1 MNLRMF
7 VIVILIAL
15 SAIFIVQNVA
25 VVEVHFL
32 IWQLEMSRA
41 LMIIFLVLIGV
52 VVGWLL
58 RGHALHRARDKKK

>member
-7 VIVILIAL
+7 IIVSLIAL

-25 VVEVHFL
+25 VVEVRFL

-58 RGHALHRARDKKK
+58 RGHALHKKK